1 MPMEIVRNDITR
13 MSVDAIINAAN
24 SALKMGGGVCG
35 AIFTAAGTE
44 KMQAACDRI
53 GSCAVGEAVMTDG
66 YDLPAKYVIHTVGP
80 VWHEGD
86 LDQEKYL
93 YDCYTHSLELAA
105 RHKCTSVAFPLI
117 SSGIYGYPGDQA
129 LQIAIS
135 AISTYLL
142 HHEMLVYLV
151 VYDMKTFALSGKLF
165 AAIEN
170 YIDDNYV
177 EEHRSYRSR
186 NTDSFEYRQ
195 LYDLNESVSESMSE
209 SVSKSCFCPES
220 PEPPL
225 TSARSLDDLV
235 SQLDETFPEML
246 LRLIDEKGTT
256 DVETYKKANIDRK
269 LFSKIRSGRGYTP
282 SKVTAVAFAV
292 ALKLNLDET
301 KDLLGK
307 AGFSL
312 SRCSKFDVIIQFFI
326 EEGIYNI
333 FEINQALFAYEQASL
348 GA

>member
-13 MSVDAIINAAN
+13 MSVDAIVNAAN

-44 KMQAACDRI
+44 QMQAACDRI
-53 GSCAVGEAVMTDG
+53 GKCGVGEAVITDG
-66 YDLPAKYVIHTVGP
+66 FDLPAKYVIHTVGP
-80 VWHEGD
+80 IWRDGNP
-86 LDQEKYL
+86 DQAQYL
-93 YDCYTHSLELAA
+93 SGCYTHSLELAA
-105 RHKCTSVAFPLI
+105 RYKCMSVAFSLI
-117 SSGIYGYPGDQA
+117 SSGIYGYPADQA
-129 LQIAIS
+129 LQIAIT
-135 AISTYLL
+135 AIGNYLL
-142 HHEMLVYLV
+142 HHDMLVYLV
-151 VYDMKTFALSGKLF
+151 VYDMKSFALSGKLF

-177 EEHRSYRSR
+177 DEHTSYRSR
-186 NTDSFEYRQ
+186 NIDSIEYRQ
-195 LYDLNESVSESMSE
+195 LYDIHESMSE
-209 SVSKSCFCPES
+209 SCLRPEYS
-220 PEPPL
+220 EPSFKP
-225 TSARSLDDLV
+225 ARCLDDV
-235 SQLDETFPEML
+235 IAQLDETFTEML

-256 DVETYKKANIDRK
+256 DVKTYKKANIDRK
-269 LFSKIRSGRGYTP
+269 LFSKTRSGRGYIP

-292 ALKLNLDET
+292 ALELNLDET

-326 EEGIYNI
+326 EEGNYNI
-333 FEINQALFAYEQASL
+333 FEINQALFAYEQALL